1 MYIYVNTDKQR
12 IAVVKSKDN
21 RKIRQRIE
29 NYETVIIF
37 TYETSQFP
45 NYLMSSY
52 YSKIKQK
59 LNKKIIFI
67 P

>member
-29 NYETVIIF
+29 NYETEIIF

-45 NYLMSSY
+45 N
-52 YSKIKQK
+52 
-59 LNKKIIFI
+59 
-67 P
+67 

>member
-52 YSKIKQK
+52 YSNIKQK
-59 LNKKIIFI
+59 FFDR
-67 P
+67 

>member
-45 NYLMSSY
+45 N
-52 YSKIKQK
+52 
-59 LNKKIIFI
+59 
-67 P
+67 